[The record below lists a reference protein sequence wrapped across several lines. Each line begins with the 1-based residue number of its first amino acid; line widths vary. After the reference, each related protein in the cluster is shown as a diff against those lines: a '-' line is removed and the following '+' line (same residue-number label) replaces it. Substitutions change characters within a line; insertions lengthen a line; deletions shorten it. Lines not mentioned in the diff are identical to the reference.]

1 MSSSVFPAL
10 NTAHAG
16 VFSFLASV
24 FGDKTVSDS
33 SSDGKYNSQNI
44 GLLEAPLSSKFAV
57 GGGDI
62 SIVDNTALEF
72 QAESGEE
79 PYQSDQISSYIV
91 RDGDTLSQIAK
102 MFNVSVNT
110 IVWAN
115 DIERG
120 IITPGQNLIILPV
133 SGIKHI
139 VKSGDTLQSITRQY
153 SGDLKEILQFNDI
166 SADAKLAVG
175 DEIIIPN
182 GDSSPTRAVGGSI
195 ANSKLVTDGYYMRP
209 IIGGRKTQG
218 IHGYNGVDL
227 AAPIGTRVVAS
238 AAGKIIVSK
247 NFGYNGGYGKYIV
260 ISHPNGTQTLYSHLN
275 ETAVA
280 VGTSV
285 AQGQLIGYL
294 GNTGRS
300 TGPHVHFEIRG
311 AKNSF

>member
-1 MSSSVFPAL
+1 MPD
-10 NTAHAG
+10 TAHAG
-16 VFSFLASV
+16 VFSFFASV
-24 FGDKTVSDS
+24 FGDKSVPESPDDS
-33 SSDGKYNSQNI
+33 KYNSQNI
-44 GLLEAPLSSKFAV
+44 GLLEAPLSLKLAV

-72 QAESGEE
+72 QTESGEE
-79 PYQSDQISSYIV
+79 PYQSDQISSYVV

-102 MFNVSVNT
+102 MFSVSVNT

-139 VKSGDTLQSITRQY
+139 VKSGDTLQSIAKQY

-166 SADAKLAVG
+166 SADAKLVVG
-175 DEIIIPN
+175 NEIIIPN
-182 GDSSPTRAVGGSI
+182 GDSSPTRTVNGSI

-209 IIGGRKTQG
+209 ISGGRKTQG

-227 AAPIGTRVVAS
+227 VAPIGTRVVAS
-238 AAGKIIVSK
+238 ASGKVIVSR
-247 NFGYNGGYGKYIV
+247 NSGYNGGYGKYIV
-260 ISHPNGTQTLYSHLN
+260 VSHPNGTQTLYSHLN
-275 ETAVA
+275 ETAVV

-294 GNTGRS
+294 GNSGRS

-311 AKNSF
+311 ARNPF